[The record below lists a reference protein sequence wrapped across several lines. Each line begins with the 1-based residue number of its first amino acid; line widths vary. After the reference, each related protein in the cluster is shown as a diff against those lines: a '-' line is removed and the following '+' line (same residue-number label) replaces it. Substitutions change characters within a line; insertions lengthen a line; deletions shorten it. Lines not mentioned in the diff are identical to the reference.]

1 MGANSAPLPFLV
13 PTDVIVYLYMVYN
26 EPDVAAMPYELIN

>member
-13 PTDVIVYLYMVYN
+13 PTEVIVYLYMVYN